1 MSLKE
6 HLYVHDGV
14 HLSVH
19 ESYRVFGQLTIEDYL
34 HGRCHLMA
42 LALAEEAGLQCGVL
56 LDLESGFSEDGEPI
70 TALDHAFCE
79 MGQGLDGY
87 VVDARGG
94 RYLTEVLGEYN
105 QGFEP
110 EVMVGSEAEGLIRR
124 WIAAGQLEDYQPGE
138 RTALALYVQEL
149 KTLPFHTLLPENSSW
164 HNHEGTCLEITQPLR
179 SAPCAVDSCFSLG

>member
-6 HLYVHDGV
+6 HLYVHDGE

-19 ESYRVFGQLTIEDYL
+19 ESFPVFGQMIVGDYL

-56 LDLESGFSEDGEPI
+56 LDLESGYTDDGDPI

-79 MGQGLDGY
+79 MGQGREDY

-94 RYLTEVLGEYN
+94 RHRTEVLEEYN
-105 QGFEP
+105 QGFVP
-110 EVMVGSEAEGLIRR
+110 EVMVGSEAEELIRR
-124 WIAAGQLEDYQPGE
+124 WIATGLLEDFLPGE
-138 RTALALYVQEL
+138 REALALYVKQL
-149 KTLPFHTLLPENSSW
+149 KTFPFHTLLPEDSHW
-164 HNHEGTCLEITQPLR
+164 HDHEPRCLVVKQPLR
-179 SAPCAVDSCFSLG
+179 SGAGADNTDFTFG